1 MTKRKAQF
9 FIDKDKEDEE
19 SLPDVG
25 VINTPQE
32 I

>member
-25 VINTPQE
+25 VVNTA
-32 I
+32 